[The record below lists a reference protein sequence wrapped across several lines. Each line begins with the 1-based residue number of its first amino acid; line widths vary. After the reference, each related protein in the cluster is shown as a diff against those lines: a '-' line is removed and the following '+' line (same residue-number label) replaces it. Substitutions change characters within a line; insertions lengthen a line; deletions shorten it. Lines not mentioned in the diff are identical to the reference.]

1 MKVLISNVG
10 STSLKFKLY
19 GMPEEKVFCEAKIE
33 RVGST
38 TDAIYY
44 YKNTET
50 GYTVQKD
57 KMSIP
62 SYTDGIKT
70 FLSSMTSAE
79 TKVIDDIHDIEAI
92 GFKTVL
98 AKGYY
103 GVHELSEDVM
113 GAMKAYQFVA
123 PAHNGP
129 YLEAIEQFKAVLPQ
143 TKMVGVFETAF
154 HSTIPLERRIY
165 ALPYEWYEK
174 YGIMRMGY
182 HGASHSYVANQ
193 AAKDPGPSERIISC
207 HLGGSCSICAIE
219 KGKSV
224 DCSFGFSLQTGIP
237 HANRSGD
244 ADPYIIPFL
253 HNEGLEMDEIMKG
266 FDKRGGLLGVSGVS
280 SDMREIKSAA
290 ETGNKRAKLAIDM
303 FVCNIVRY
311 IGAFYAELGGLDK
324 LVFTGGIGE
333 KSALIRALVCRSLRN
348 MGVGLD
354 EQINMETIGTGCI
367 SKHESKIRVLVISAN
382 EELGVARETYK
393 CIFDQKNQMN
403 IFNYSDS

>member
-1 MKVLISNVG
+1 MKILVCNVG

-19 GMPEEKVFCEAKIE
+19 EMPEERVFCEAKIE
-33 RVGST
+33 RVGSK

-44 YKNTET
+44 YNNVET
-50 GYTVQKD
+50 GYTIQED
-57 KMSIP
+57 KMCIP
-62 SYTDGIKT
+62 SYTEGIET
-70 FLSSMTSAE
+70 FLLSMTGQE
-79 TKVIDDIHDIEAI
+79 TKIIDDIHDIEAI

-103 GVHELSEDVM
+103 GVHELNEDVIE
-113 GAMKAYQFVA
+113 AMKAYLFAA
-123 PAHNGP
+123 PGHNAP
-129 YLEAIEQFKAVLPQ
+129 YLEAIEQFKVVLPQ
-143 TKMVGVFETAF
+143 TIMVGVFETAF
-154 HSTIPLERRIY
+154 HTTIPLERRIY

-193 AAKDPGPSERIISC
+193 AAKDSGSSERIISC

-219 KGKSV
+219 KGRSV

-253 HNEGLEMDEIMKG
+253 INEGLEMDEIMRG
-266 FDKRGGLLGVSGVS
+266 FEKQGGLLGVSGVG
-280 SDMREIKSAA
+280 SDMREIQSAA
-290 ETGNKRAKLAIDM
+290 EAGNKRAKLSVDM
-303 FVCNIVRY
+303 FVCSIVRY
-311 IGAFYAELGGLDK
+311 IGAFYTELGGLDK

-333 KSALIRALVCRSLRN
+333 KSALIRTLVCRSLRN
-348 MGVGLD
+348 LGVELD
-354 EQINMETIGTGCI
+354 DRINLQTVKTGCI
-367 SKHESKIRVLVISAN
+367 SRPESRIRVLVISAN

-393 CIFDQKNQMN
+393 CIYDQKTR
-403 IFNYSDS
+403 